1 MHRRVPQ
8 ERGKSCRLP
17 RTFGKGKADP
27 KLQAHPA
34 RALTG
39 WERST
44 RHTTGI
50 AKRRKR
56 SAARRVAGWLRNGA
70 LIKPASCLAGLWD
83 NSVVPLGQEIVEQD
97 RHVAFEFLSGLAA
110 RFVNLLDDTNRH
122 RKTSPRTRLLH
133 Q

>member
-27 KLQAHPA
+27 KLQAHPV

-56 SAARRVAGWLRNGA
+56 SAARRVAGWLSV
-70 LIKPASCLAGLWD
+70 L
-83 NSVVPLGQEIVEQD
+83 VVPMKRGNSNPRGPRGGKEKPEGD
-97 RHVAFEFLSGLAA
+97 A
-110 RFVNLLDDTNRH
+110 RLWARWKET
-122 RKTSPRTRLLH
+122 
-133 Q
+133 